1 MSEMSMVR
9 RCYSCGAILQS
20 EDKDAEGYIKPEVLN
35 QEHRVGEVYF
45 CDKCYTEQSYSLTP
59 TQPSLEEGYLSM
71 LEDAQASDALIVY
84 VIDAFSFEAS
94 FVKEVAETIQ
104 GLPILVI
111 ANKRDLLPKSVKDE
125 TLKIYF
131 AHRFRASGIY
141 ANPED
146 VVLTTLSSNSDV
158 LEIAKMIEERR
169 RRHDVYIIGASGAGK
184 TFFLNAY
191 LRSYKNSSSQEISLS
206 NYPGTDLRV
215 MQIPLDNSSMMYDTP
230 GIPTDN
236 SVTSRM
242 DSANLRVAYPSTP
255 VKARLLSFIEK
266 DAVAIGGL
274 AIFELLKGERTAVKF
289 YGAEGLTLKKKQAE
303 KLSPIFFKGL
313 EKGDLKPAGINLKD
327 RSDFDAFDIVVE
339 EKGPRDIGIEG
350 LGWFA
355 FEGKSQTF
363 RVIVPKGVSIYT
375 SRAKIK

>member
-1 MSEMSMVR
+1 M
-9 RCYSCGAILQS
+9 
-20 EDKDAEGYIKPEVLN
+20 
-35 QEHRVGEVYF
+35 
-45 CDKCYTEQSYSLTP
+45 
-59 TQPSLEEGYLSM
+59 
-71 LEDAQASDALIVY
+71 
-84 VIDAFSFEAS
+84 
-94 FVKEVAETIQ
+94 
-104 GLPILVI
+104 
-111 ANKRDLLPKSVKDE
+111 
-125 TLKIYF
+125 
-131 AHRFRASGIY
+131 
-141 ANPED
+141 
-146 VVLTTLSSNSDV
+146 
-158 LEIAKMIEERR
+158 
-169 RRHDVYIIGASGAGK
+169 
-184 TFFLNAY
+184 
-191 LRSYKNSSSQEISLS
+191 
-206 NYPGTDLRV
+206 
-215 MQIPLDNSSMMYDTP
+215 
-230 GIPTDN
+230 
-236 SVTSRM
+236 
-242 DSANLRVAYPSTP
+242 
-255 VKARLLSFIEK
+255 LSFIEK